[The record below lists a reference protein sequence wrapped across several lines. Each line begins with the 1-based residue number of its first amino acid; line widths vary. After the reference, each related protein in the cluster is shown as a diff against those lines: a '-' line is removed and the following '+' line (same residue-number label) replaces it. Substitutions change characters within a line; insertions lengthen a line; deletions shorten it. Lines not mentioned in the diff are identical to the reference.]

1 VKFVSGVGDDELQN
15 FVVNSLVSVNVSPEY
30 LFVKQGERTAAFTGL
45 LDKNGDFFCGVADM
59 TVAEY
64 IPVAHL
70 EKTKF
75 WEAWMLIL
83 DSNIGHETLTYVLQ
97 RAYQK
102 VKHII
107 YEPISQEKS
116 ERILTGDL
124 LSRLTIFKPNL
135 VQLVHLIQKINGQP
149 VRGLTNVF
157 AEDKRLIKLMILKLA
172 EYAEKSNPKG
182 NNLKQIIL
190 TLGKDGVLV
199 YSTSGKGTFTHYAA
213 R

>member
-1 VKFVSGVGDDELQN
+1 
-15 FVVNSLVSVNVSPEY
+15 
-30 LFVKQGERTAAFTGL
+30 
-45 LDKNGDFFCGVADM
+45 M
-59 TVAEY
+59 
-64 IPVAHL
+64 
-70 EKTKF
+70 
-75 WEAWMLIL
+75 
-83 DSNIGHETLTYVLQ
+83 
-97 RAYQK
+97 
-102 VKHII
+102 
-107 YEPISQEKS
+107 
-116 ERILTGDL
+116 